1 MKYSFRG
8 IWRKM
13 KNIFFFWYLNFIA
26 YVSHQYKKFW
36 WQRKDIFW
44 QRNSV
49 NFDKQYF
56 LLIKQKQEK
65 FKTTKTYLNELQKC
79 MSFLELLLTDIF
91 QHYLWVNATAYIDFY
106 KLITWFVIHLILLT
120 LLIMQHT
127 LIISSLYWYLQL
139 TTLHAFHFY
148 K

>member
-8 IWRKM
+8 IWRNM
-13 KNIFFFWYLNFIA
+13 KNIFFFWYLNFIGH
-26 YVSHQYKKFW
+26 VSHQYKKFW

-44 QRNSV
+44 ERNSI

-91 QHYLWVNATAYIDFY
+91 QHYLWINATSYIGFY
-106 KLITWFVIHLILLT
+106 KLITWFAIHLILLT

-139 TTLHAFHFY
+139 TTVHAFHFY